1 MGTRCKLLKKNAL
14 TREQICVFIPIK
26 RCLLKKTH
34 EKKTIGLKMLSSIAD
49 ESVEKNKVNLKSV
62 VVTSTCS
69 ALAVLSHEY
78 CFGKGK
84 EHPEIENKMSTKEED
99 KTYRDL

>member
-14 TREQICVFIPIK
+14 PENIFVYLFLLNDACERK
-26 RCLLKKTH
+26 RMRN
-34 EKKTIGLKMLSSIAD
+34 TIGLKMLSSIAN
-49 ESVEKNKVNLKSV
+49 ESDEKNKVNLKSV

-78 CFGKGK
+78 CFEKGK

-99 KTYRDL
+99 KTYRSL

>member
-1 MGTRCKLLKKNAL
+1 
-14 TREQICVFIPIK
+14 
-26 RCLLKKTH
+26 
-34 EKKTIGLKMLSSIAD
+34 MLSSIAD

-78 CFGKGK
+78 CFEKGK

-99 KTYRDL
+99 KTYRGL